1 MYPSKVATMREDS
14 RQSKEN
20 KLRKDEIYTLI
31 AKLRFQIRNC
41 HVTFIIF
48 SAVDLKR
55 KASITC
61 FFNPIFLSALQ
72 PQHTPPGSS
81 YYSHVFI
88 FIPFKT
94 FFTVKVTNLDI
105 FFA

>member
-1 MYPSKVATMREDS
+1 MYPSKVVTMREDG

-20 KLRKDEIYTLI
+20 KFRKDEIYTLI
-31 AKLRFQIRNC
+31 AKLRFRMRNC
-41 HVTFIIF
+41 HFTFIIF

-72 PQHTPPGSS
+72 QQHTPP
-81 YYSHVFI
+81 
-88 FIPFKT
+88 
-94 FFTVKVTNLDI
+94 
-105 FFA
+105 